1 MFEKFGEFD
10 SVDELNMAAAG
21 FVKEGDFDSVYKLAE
36 ENGIDK
42 EDADDYL
49 DGITEELA
57 TLPMAAQGRLDIEE
71 EDKTIKD
78 AMEKMAMSVIMLMLR
93 GMCESEEMQ
102 QAVLKKGKRAKNI
115 LQAMRAEAKKNAS
128 GGMGISCGTDRQL
141 RGIIKSYYL
150 DTEEQFRQKIAD
162 LYK

>member
-10 SVDELNMAAAG
+10 SVEELNMAAEG
-21 FVKEGDFDSVYKLAE
+21 FVKEGDIDSVYMLAE

-71 EDKTIKD
+71 KDKTVKD

-102 QAVLKKGKRAKNI
+102 RAVLKKGKRAKNI
-115 LQAMRAEAKKNAS
+115 LQAMREEAKKNAR

-141 RGIIKSYYL
+141 RGIIKFYYL
-150 DTEEQFRQKIAD
+150 DTEEQFKQKIAD